1 MVGLLLAIP
10 LIVFAPHGDDEVT
23 VLPEIVAHPNP
34 VVIVVTDG
42 AASSHCA
49 QVQDCEMERMRS
61 TVGFLR
67 AAAPNTRVLFA
78 GESDGA
84 LDPVAMARLV
94 WRVKMIWPDADLLAA
109 GTDYG
114 HPDHTVVRDVV
125 LRFGGRVY
133 DGAGWQDD
141 GTYLPMVGEWYGWLG
156 VAGKPTLGLIVKEGT

>member
-1 MVGLLLAIP
+1 MIALLLAVP
-10 LIVFAPHGDDEVT
+10 LVVFAPHGDDEVT

-49 QVQDCEMERMRS
+49 EACAAERARS

-67 AAAPNTRVLFA
+67 AAAPGTRVLFA
-78 GESDGA
+78 GEPDGD
-84 LDPVAMARLV
+84 LDPAAMARLV
-94 WRVKMIWPDADLLAA
+94 WRVKMMWPDADLLAA

-141 GTYLPMVGEWYGWLG
+141 GTYLPMVREWYGWLG
-156 VAGKPTLGLIVKEGT
+156 VTGKPTLGLIVKEGT